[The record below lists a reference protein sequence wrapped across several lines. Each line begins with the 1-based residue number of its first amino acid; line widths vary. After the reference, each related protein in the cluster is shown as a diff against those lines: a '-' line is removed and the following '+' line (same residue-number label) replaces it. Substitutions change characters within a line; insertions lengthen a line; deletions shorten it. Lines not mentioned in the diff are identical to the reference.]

1 MALVPSSAIQPLSG
15 PPADPILDRLLRHM
29 AWANAALFARL
40 AELPEEALA
49 LASPRNEWTVAMI
62 AEHIETA
69 AGRYAAR
76 LEGVARPE
84 RVTPPTTAAEVVEL
98 AARCAVHDARIR
110 AQAALPEGPAG
121 YPEPGAEIRARSTIL
136 GQAIHHATEHRA
148 QIAGALS
155 TNGIDVI
162 DLDAL
167 DVWAYGDAEGL
178 GA

>member
-1 MALVPSSAIQPLSG
+1 MEEPQGMNDPT
-15 PPADPILDRLLRHM
+15 ADPTVDRLLRHM

-40 AELPEEALA
+40 AELPDEALA
-49 LASPRNEWTVAMI
+49 LASPRNDWTVARI

-84 RVTPPTTAAEVVEL
+84 GSTPPTSAAELAEI
-98 AARCAVHDARIR
+98 AARCAEHDARIR
-110 AQAALPEGPAG
+110 AQAALPDGPAG
-121 YPEPGAEIRARSTIL
+121 YSDPGAEMRARSTII

-148 QIAGALS
+148 QIAGALA
-155 TNGIDVI
+155 TNGMDVI

-167 DVWAYGDAEGL
+167 DLWAYGEAEGL

>member
-1 MALVPSSAIQPLSG
+1 MSDPT
-15 PPADPILDRLLRHM
+15 ADPTLDRLLRHM

-40 AELPEEALA
+40 ADLPDSALA

-62 AEHIETA
+62 LEHIVMA
-69 AGRYAAR
+69 AGGYAAR
-76 LEGVARPE
+76 LEGGPRPE
-84 RVTPPTTAAEVVEL
+84 RTVPPTTVAEL
-98 AARCAVHDARIR
+98 AELATRFAAYDARIR
-110 AQAALPEGPAG
+110 AQAAAPDGPAG
-121 YPEPGAEIRARSTIL
+121 YPYPETVLRARSTIL

-148 QIAGALS
+148 QIAGALA
-155 TNGIDVI
+155 TNGIDVV